1 MIALRAAGERGLTR
15 TGWLESRHGFSFG
28 AYHDPAHMGFG
39 PLRVL
44 NDDIV
49 AGGGGFAPHRHAN
62 MEILTWVLSGRLAH
76 RDSSGG
82 GGELG
87 PGDLQHMSAGSGIE
101 HSEFNA
107 SATEPVHF
115 LQIWI
120 QPDRL
125 NAPPRHAQRTF
136 PESARRGRL
145 CLVASPDAAGDALRI
160 AQDARMYVSLLESG
174 DALDVPL
181 DAGRRAYI
189 QLARGRVLVGALDI
203 AAGDAIAVSGE
214 SNLGLR
220 ATEATE
226 LLWFDL
232 PGAGEYP

>member
-1 MIALRAAGERGLTR
+1 
-15 TGWLESRHGFSFG
+15 
-28 AYHDPAHMGFG
+28 MGFG

-44 NDDIV
+44 NDDVV
-49 AGGGGFAPHRHAN
+49 AAGGGFAPHRHAN
-62 MEILTWVLSGRLAH
+62 MEILTWVVSGRLAH

-125 NAPPRHAQRTF
+125 NTAPRYAQRAF
-136 PESARRGRL
+136 PESVRRGRL
-145 CLVASPDAAGDALRI
+145 CLVASPDSAGDALHI
-160 AQDARMYVSLLESG
+160 AQDARMYTSLLEPG
-174 DALDVPL
+174 EALDVPL
-181 DAGRRAYI
+181 DATRRAYL
-189 QLARGRVLVGALDI
+189 QVARGRASVGVLEV
-203 AAGDAIAVSGE
+203 AAGDGIAVAGE
-214 SNLGLR
+214 SNLGVR
-220 ATEATE
+220 AAEPTE

-232 PGAGEYP
+232 PGTGQSA